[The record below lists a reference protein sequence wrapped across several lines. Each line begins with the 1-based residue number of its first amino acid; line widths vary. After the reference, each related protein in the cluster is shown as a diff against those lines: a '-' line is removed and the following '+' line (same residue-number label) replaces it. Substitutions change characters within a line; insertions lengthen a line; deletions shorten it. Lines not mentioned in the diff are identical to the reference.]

1 MGCQYRVI
9 GPYEEIMG
17 SHHGVMG
24 SCSDVLWSLR
34 AGYSPIEPPIA
45 AGGPQRGFW
54 GGKTGFCGP
63 HGKK

>member
-1 MGCQYRVI
+1 
-9 GPYEEIMG
+9 MG

-24 SCSDVLWSLR
+24 PCSDVLRSLR
-34 AGYSPIEPPIA
+34 AGYNPIEPPIA